1 MAAPETIPEQ
11 ERRTRWSF
19 AYHLDNTW
27 DWQAKRA
34 GGELQ
39 RSQAKLE
46 TLADALTDA
55 MAHGYV
61 AWGPTGERR
70 RERPGEELLHE

>member
-1 MAAPETIPEQ
+1 MAAPELVPTQ

-19 AYHLDNTW
+19 AYHADNTW
-27 DWQAKRA
+27 NWQAQRA

-39 RSQAKLE
+39 RSEAKLE

-61 AWGPTGERR
+61 AWSRTDERR
-70 RERPGEELLHE
+70 RDRPEELLHE

>member
-1 MAAPETIPEQ
+1 VAPPETRPEQ

-19 AYHLDNTW
+19 AYHADNTW
-27 DWQAKRA
+27 NWHKKPAA
-34 GGELQ
+34 GQPQ
-39 RSQAKLE
+39 RSEVRLE

-61 AWGPTGERR
+61 AWERHEERR
-70 RERPGEELLHE
+70 RERPEELLDE